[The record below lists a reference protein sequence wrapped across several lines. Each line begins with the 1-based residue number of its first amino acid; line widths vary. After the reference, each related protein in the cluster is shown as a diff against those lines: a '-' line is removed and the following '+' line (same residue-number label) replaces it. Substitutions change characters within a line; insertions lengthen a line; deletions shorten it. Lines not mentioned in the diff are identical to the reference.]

1 MCEIRLRAGKI
12 GGEQGGREGGMGEAG
27 RRGRMCVL
35 GGNKGGGGG
44 EDRGSEVRVGRD
56 TRGR

>member
-1 MCEIRLRAGKI
+1 
-12 GGEQGGREGGMGEAG
+12 MGEAG

-35 GGNKGGGGG
+35 GGNKEEGRGG
-44 EDRGSEVRVGRD
+44 EDRGSEVRAGRD